1 MTAPAAPP
9 VPPAADLAAAAVLL
23 DLDGV
28 LVDSTAGVERR
39 WRAFAAAHGLDPAA
53 VLAVMHGRRAVDT
66 IRELAPGLPA
76 DELAAA
82 LLRQE
87 VEEVDGDRALPGA
100 GALLAALPA
109 GRVAIVTSCDLALA
123 TARLSATGLPLPAVL
138 VTAEDVPAGKP
149 DPTGYLTGA
158 RRLGVAPA
166 DCVVVEDA
174 PAGVAA
180 AANAGMRCIAV
191 TTTHAADR
199 LAAAAVVT
207 TGVDRIAVTAAP
219 DGLTLSVR

>member
-1 MTAPAAPP
+1 MPDPQPVPP
-9 VPPAADLAAAAVLL
+9 VPDLAAAAVLL

-39 WRAFAAAHGLDPAA
+39 WRAFAVAHGLDPVA

-66 IRELAPGLPA
+66 IRELAPSLPA
-76 DELAAA
+76 EELAAA

-87 VEEVDGDRALPGA
+87 VQEVGEDRALPGA
-100 GALLAALPA
+100 AALLAALPA

-123 TARLSATGLPLPAVL
+123 TARLAATGLPRPAVL

-158 RRLGVAPA
+158 RRLGADPA
-166 DCVVVEDA
+166 ACVVVEDA

-180 AANAGMRCIAV
+180 AGNAGMRCIAV
-191 TTTHAADR
+191 TTTHLPDR
-199 LAAAAVVT
+199 LTAATTVT
-207 TGVDRIAVTAAP
+207 TGVDRIAVSAAP